1 MHHPNNII
9 AQRYEIISTLGEGGS
24 GITYLAKD
32 LQNNQTVA
40 LKALSL
46 HHLADWK
53 AMELFEREAKILA
66 QLNHPGIPY
75 YLEYFHADTNGD
87 RSQPKSIESHFYIAQ
102 QLAPGKSLEKLVEEN
117 WRTNEQQVK
126 DIAIQILEILIYL
139 HSLTPP
145 VTHRDIKPQNII
157 RDKDG
162 KVFLVDFGAVQDTY
176 YSTFMRGSTVVGTY
190 GYMAPEQFRGQ
201 AVPATDL
208 YGLGATLLFLLTH
221 RSPADFPTDGLKI
234 DFRSRVKVSDDFAD
248 WLDKMLEPDLEE
260 RFSSAHVALEVL
272 RGKRKIII
280 AAKKPMLL
288 KAAIAMGITTVITAS
303 IFNNY
308 KWAILGTLGFKPP
321 DTICS
326 NVDEMR
332 DYLNK
337 GGTPDL
343 ELYEEYTYYRKPT
356 FGSTREKWNLLLCA
370 LKHKSQ
376 PVAELLIA
384 NNANI
389 NDAFRR
395 ANSVEYKKFLIAKGA
410 DVHSR
415 DKHGQTALH
424 YAVLN
429 HEKEIIE
436 LLLSHQ
442 VDINAKDK
450 FGNTPL
456 HLMFQRYREFKDL
469 NIQFHNN
476 LYRNFNSSLF
486 PENERKKL
494 RLSMIKLLVNNGAIV
509 NAQNNQDYTPFHFA
523 QLYRYE
529 NEIKYLIDK
538 SANINQKSKDGKTP
552 LMLRVAKGGNYCIL
566 KLLIDNGADVNAQDK
581 YGDTAL
587 HFAIMNHRSIVY
599 SLTTLLVE
607 SGANINT
614 KNYNSET
621 PLHKLLERGYPLLT
635 HHLIRMLADVNA
647 KDSQGN
653 TPLHKA
659 IKTCQENGNCEQYIL
674 KKLVMYGADIHA
686 KNNHGLTPLQMAVT
700 HKDIV
705 KNLDKLLMK
714 WKEDYKKME
723 KPQIQL
729 ESDNISCNKYK

>member
-1 MHHPNNII
+1 MHHQNNII
-9 AQRYEIISTLGEGGS
+9 AQRYEIIKILGEGGS
-24 GITYLAKD
+24 GITYLASD
-32 LQNNQTVA
+32 LQNDRAVA

-46 HHLADWK
+46 HRLNDWK

-75 YLEYFHADTNGD
+75 YLEYFDADTD
-87 RSQPKSIESHFYIAQ
+87 EEKHFYIAQ
-102 QLAPGKSLEKLVEEN
+102 QFAPGKSLALLVEEN
-117 WRTNEQQVK
+117 WRTNEQQVR
-126 DIAIQILEILIYL
+126 DIAVQILEILIYL
-139 HSLTPP
+139 HSLTPA

-157 RDKDG
+157 RDENG

-234 DFRSRVKVSDDFAD
+234 DFRSQVKVSDDFAD

-272 RGKRKIII
+272 RGKRKIIT

-288 KAAIAMGITTVITAS
+288 KVLVAMGITTVITAS

-308 KWAILGTLGFKPP
+308 KWTILGTLGFKPR

-332 DYLNK
+332 NYLSK

-343 ELYEEYTYYRKPT
+343 ELYEQYTYYKKP
-356 FGSTREKWNLLLCA
+356 FGNTRERWNLLLCA

-389 NDAFRR
+389 NDALRG
-395 ANSVEYKKFLIAKGA
+395 AISVEDAKFLIAKGA

-415 DKHGQTALH
+415 DKYGQTALH

-429 HEKEIIE
+429 YEKEIIE
-436 LLLSHQ
+436 LLLSHE

-456 HLMFQRYREFKDL
+456 HLMFPGYKGFGDL
-469 NIQFHNN
+469 RDLDIKFPNN
-476 LYRNFNSSLF
+476 LYRKYYSSYLINRRA
-486 PENERKKL
+486 EL
-494 RLSMIKLLVNNGAIV
+494 RLSIIKLLFENGAVI
-509 NAQNNQDYTPFHFA
+509 NAQNNEDYTPD
-523 QLYRYE
+523 YRNYDIDFE
-529 NEIKYLIDK
+529 LINK
-538 SANINQKSKDGKTP
+538 I
-552 LMLRVAKGGNYCIL
+552 
-566 KLLIDNGADVNAQDK
+566 LIDNE
-581 YGDTAL
+581 L
-587 HFAIMNHRSIVY
+587 
-599 SLTTLLVE
+599 
-607 SGANINT
+607 NIN
-614 KNYNSET
+614 
-621 PLHKLLERGYPLLT
+621 
-635 HHLIRMLADVNA
+635 
-647 KDSQGN
+647 
-653 TPLHKA
+653 
-659 IKTCQENGNCEQYIL
+659 
-674 KKLVMYGADIHA
+674 KK
-686 KNNHGLTPLQMAVT
+686 
-700 HKDIV
+700 
-705 KNLDKLLMK
+705 
-714 WKEDYKKME
+714 
-723 KPQIQL
+723 
-729 ESDNISCNKYK
+729 

>member
-1 MHHPNNII
+1 MQPHQPNNII
-9 AQRYEIISTLGEGGS
+9 AQRYEIINTLGEGGS
-24 GITYLAKD
+24 GITYLAQD
-32 LQNNQTVA
+32 LQTNKTVA

-46 HHLADWK
+46 HRLNDWK

-66 QLNHPGIPY
+66 QLNHRAIPQ
-75 YLEYFHADTNGD
+75 YLEYFDAEIDGEH
-87 RSQPKSIESHFYIAQ
+87 HFYIAQ
-102 QLAPGKSLEKLVEEN
+102 QLAPGKSLAKLVEEN
-117 WRTNEQQVK
+117 WRTNEKHVRN
-126 DIAIQILEILIYL
+126 IAVQILEILIYL

-145 VTHRDIKPQNII
+145 VVHRDIKPQNII
-157 RDKDG
+157 RDRNG

-234 DFRSRVKVSDDFAD
+234 DFRSRVQISDDFAD

-260 RFSSAHVALEVL
+260 RFSSAKQALEVL
-272 RGKRKIII
+272 RGKRKIIT

-288 KAAIAMGITTVITAS
+288 KVLVAMGITTIITAS
-303 IFNNY
+303 MFNNY

-332 DYLNK
+332 DYLSK

-343 ELYEEYTYYRKPT
+343 ELYVEHGYDVKFGGIRK
-356 FGSTREKWNLLLCA
+356 KWNLLLCA

-429 HEKEIIE
+429 YETEIIE
-436 LLLSHQ
+436 LLIDNGAD
-442 VDINAKDK
+442 VNAKDK
-450 FGNTPL
+450 LGNTPL
-456 HLMFQRYREFKDL
+456 HLMFPAYGKFKNL
-469 NIQFHNN
+469 NIQFHIN
-476 LYRNFNSSLF
+476 LYRKYPSRFF
-486 PENERKKL
+486 PDHTREKL
-494 RLSMIKLLVNNGAIV
+494 ALPMIKLLVNNGANI
-509 NAQNNQDYTPFHFA
+509 NAQNNQGYTPLHFA
-523 QLYRYE
+523 PLYWYE
-529 NEIKYLIDK
+529 NEIKYLIDNG
-538 SANINQKSKDGKTP
+538 ANINQKSKDGKTT
-552 LMLRVAKGGNYCIL
+552 LMLAAAENGNCSIFH
-566 KLLIDNGADVNAQDK
+566 LLIDNGADVNAQDK
-581 YGDTAL
+581 YGDTPL
-587 HFAIMNHRSIVY
+587 HFATINYGIIFNIF
-599 SLTTLLVE
+599 TTLLVE

-614 KNYNSET
+614 KNYNAET
-621 PLHKLLERGYPLLT
+621 PLHKSFDNGRLGTRISS
-635 HHLIRMLADVNA
+635 LIHMLADVNA
-647 KDSQGN
+647 KDFQGN

-659 IKTCQENGNCEQYIL
+659 IKSCQKNGTCKYIIEE
-674 KKLVMYGADIHA
+674 LVMYGADIHA
-686 KNNHGLTPLQMAVT
+686 KNNHGLTPLQMAVA
-700 HKDIV
+700 HKGIIKD
-705 KNLDKLLMK
+705 LDKLLIK
-714 WKEDYKKME
+714 WKESYKN
-723 KPQIQL
+723 L
-729 ESDNISCNKYK
+729 EIHQDKFIYETDSCKKHSKKIINNK